1 MLADLAFFEKYT
13 WGIWTQ
19 ILPWGQEN
27 QINLNDNCLFFL
39 STVALTLMI
48 FTTLVDLPLA
58 FLGVL
63 ITLSIVLIVNPF
75 FLTNYVFSYSKIDKN

>member
-1 MLADLAFFEKYT
+1 
-13 WGIWTQ
+13 
-19 ILPWGQEN
+19 
-27 QINLNDNCLFFL
+27 
-39 STVALTLMI
+39 MI

-63 ITLSIVLIVNPF
+63 ITLSIVLIFNPF